1 MSGGPAGAAPD
12 APARIAP
19 SWLAEPATRA
29 VLAAL
34 APGRPLFVG
43 GCVRDALM
51 GREAQDVDLCVACLP
66 ERTIQLLEKA
76 GLKAVPTGLEHGTVT
91 AVAGGRG
98 FETTTLRRDVATDG
112 RRAEVAFT
120 EDVAE
125 DAARR
130 DFTMNALYADA
141 DGLVLDPLGGMADL
155 RAGRVR
161 FIGDA
166 ATRITEDYLR
176 ILRFFRFTA
185 QHGRAGVDAAG
196 VAACAAAKGGLARLS
211 RERVGHEM
219 RRLLGAPDPVAAL
232 DAMAAAGVLQEVAP
246 GADAAALARLV
257 AAERAAGAAP
267 DWPRRAAAVLAA
279 RGDPP
284 DWRLS
289 RAELARLSAI
299 GRALASREGPAAR
312 AHRFGAD
319 AARDAALIEAARAG
333 GPPPPDLEAALAL
346 GAAAEP
352 PVTAADLMQAGFRPG
367 PELGEALARL
377 REAWIEGGFAEDR
390 EALLRRL

>member
-1 MSGGPAGAAPD
+1 MSPAPV
-12 APARIAP
+12 RIAP
-19 SWLAEPATRA
+19 AWLVEPATRA
-29 VLAAL
+29 VMAAL
-34 APGRPLFVG
+34 APARPLFVG

-51 GREAQDVDLCVACLP
+51 GREAQDVDLCVAAPP
-66 ERTIQLLEKA
+66 ERTIALLERA

-91 AVAGGRG
+91 AVVGGRG

-141 DGLVLDPLGGMADL
+141 DGAVLDPLGGMADL

-161 FIGDA
+161 FIGEA
-166 ATRITEDYLR
+166 RRRIEEDYLR

-185 QHGRAGVDAAG
+185 QHGRAGVDAEGA
-196 VAACAAAKGGLARLS
+196 AACAAAKDGLARLS

-232 DAMAAAGVLQEVAP
+232 DAMAAAGVLEKVAP
-246 GADAAALARLV
+246 GADAAALAPLV
-257 AAERAAGAAP
+257 AAERSAGTAP
-267 DWPRRAAAVLAA
+267 DWPRRAAAVLAG
-279 RGDPP
+279 RDDPP

-289 RAELARLSAI
+289 RAERARLAAI
-299 GRALASREGPAAR
+299 RRALGVREGPAKR
-312 AHRFGAD
+312 AHRFGIE
-319 AARDAALIEAARAG
+319 AARDAALIDAARAAA
-333 GPPPPDLEAALAL
+333 PPPPDLEAELAR

-352 PVTAADLMQAGFRPG
+352 PVTAADLIEAGLEPG
-367 PELGEALARL
+367 PGLGEALARL
-377 REAWIEGGFAEDR
+377 REAWIAGGFVEDR
-390 EALLRRL
+390 AALLRRL